1 MTKYTVTVG
10 SRVYEIT
17 VGDGHVILNGD
28 TRPTSFTWIPG
39 TPIGH
44 VVLDGRQA
52 SYGLWRQAGE
62 WVVLAGGVERRVTVE
77 DERARR
83 LRRLRGAPNPR
94 EHGGRVRAPMPGL
107 VLRVEVK
114 VGQAVQA
121 GAGLVV
127 LEAMKMENEIRTPAA
142 GRVSAIHVEPGQ
154 PVEKGTVLVE
164 VVPEG

>member
-1 MTKYTVTVG
+1 MTKYTVTVAN
-10 SRVYEIT
+10 RVYEIA
-17 VGDGHVILNGD
+17 VGDGHVTVNGD
-28 TRPTSFTWIPG
+28 TRSTSFAWIPG

-52 SYGLWRQAGE
+52 SYGLWRQAGD

-83 LRRLRGAPNPR
+83 LRRLRGASNLR
-94 EHGGRVRAPMPGL
+94 EHRGRVCAPMPGL
-107 VLRVEVK
+107 VLRVEVE

-127 LEAMKMENEIRTPAA
+127 LEAMKMENEIRTPEA
-142 GRVSAIHVEPGQ
+142 GWVSAIHVEPGQ
-154 PVEKGTVLVE
+154 AVEKGTVLVE
-164 VVPEG
+164 VAPEG